1 MPGSCSRVMSWI
13 PSSQRIVGVV
23 LSLLT
28 WPLGDAAAERRA
40 VERFVEPVF
49 RIRDSR

>member
-1 MPGSCSRVMSWI
+1 MTTTFRTAARVEHADW
-13 PSSQRIVGVV
+13 
-23 LSLLT
+23 LT
-28 WPLGDAAAERRA
+28 GGNRRALAAERRA